1 MTGYVATER
10 KALIDTLTDM
20 LGDLATVVT
29 IDAQEARPLPG
40 KIAVLIDP
48 PEITFDGWQFVTPV
62 WTVNLI
68 AGTMATQTAAMDLLI
83 DAVERLQGLHLNMKD
98 AKPSTF
104 SIAGVGSLAAY
115 TITLNPLE
123 ITEDE

>member
-1 MTGYVATER
+1 MTSQVLQER
-10 KALIDTLTDM
+10 EALMETLTDM

-29 IDAQEARPLPG
+29 IDAPAARPLPG

-48 PEITFDGWQFVTPV
+48 PKIDFEGWQFLTPV

-68 AGTMATQTAAMDLLI
+68 AGTMATQTATLDLLT
-83 DAVERLQGLHLNMKD
+83 DAIERLHARHLNMKT
-98 AKPSTF
+98 ATPATF
-104 SIAGVGSLAAY
+104 SLAGVGDLAAY

-123 ITEDE
+123 LTEG